1 MQELPNRFTSLA
13 DRVRTLLSNCKE
25 KRSIGYQLDQ
35 LLDDDK
41 DLSEVVSN
49 TKKLQHRLTD
59 ANNQITV
66 NALIASSS
74 QDAARLL
81 SLQGKGAG
89 AWLSDVP
96 SSKKFVLSPNNFIS
110 AASMRLGIP
119 VSFPE
124 WVNKCD
130 CGRTLDIKG
139 SDADARTVAALCRLM
154 IR

>member
-1 MQELPNRFTSLA
+1 M
-13 DRVRTLLSNCKE
+13 
-25 KRSIGYQLDQ
+25 
-35 LLDDDK
+35 DDDK

-66 NALIASSS
+66 NALIDSSS
-74 QDAARLL
+74 QKDAARLL

-89 AWLSDVP
+89 AWVSAVP
-96 SSKKFVLSPNNFIS
+96 SSKKSMLLPNSFIL

-130 CGRTLDIKG
+130 CG
-139 SDADARTVAALCRLM
+139 
-154 IR
+154 